1 MAARKEMPGVIRKI
15 CLWCQGGSWRGV
27 RDCAHGSCPL
37 HPCRLMEEGDEALLH
52 GCIAAFCL
60 TCAGSAEAVAECGAD
75 RPMGVQPPCPAHSF
89 RLVGPDQLDGAPPC
103 AEPCA
108 PAQQIRPL
116 PGLGEFLQRPTS
128 EDAPVAVPEIPQTQ
142 AAPREAL
149 GTMHAE
155 RAPEAL
161 DI

>member
-27 RDCAHGSCPL
+27 KDCALGSCPL
-37 HPCRLMEEGDEALLH
+37 YACRLVEDGDDALLQ

-60 TCAGSAEAVAECGAD
+60 VCAGSVEAVAECGAD
-75 RPMGVQPPCPAHSF
+75 RPMGVQPPCPAHPF
-89 RLVGPDQLDGAPPC
+89 RLAEPVQPDDVPLC
-103 AEPCA
+103 VEPCA

-116 PGLGEFLQRPTS
+116 PGLGEFRQPRPS
-128 EDAPVAVPEIPQTQ
+128 EDIPVAAPPVPAVPHEGL
-142 AAPREAL
+142 AA
-149 GTMHAE
+149 MHPE

>member
-27 RDCAHGSCPL
+27 RDCALGSCPL
-37 HPCRLMEEGDEALLH
+37 HPCRLVEDGDDALLQ
-52 GCIAAFCL
+52 GCIAEFCL
-60 TCAGSAEAVAECGAD
+60 ACAGGAEAVAECGAD
-75 RPMGVQPPCPAHSF
+75 RPMGVQPPCPAHPY
-89 RLVGPDQLDGAPPC
+89 RLAGPVQPDGVPQNS
-103 AEPCA
+103 EPCV

-116 PGLGEFLQRPTS
+116 PGLGEFRQRLSP
-128 EDAPVAVPEIPQTQ
+128 EGAPVA
-142 AAPREAL
+142 APPTPPVQHEAL
-149 GTMHAE
+149 TVMHAE

>member
-27 RDCAHGSCPL
+27 RDCVNGSCPL
-37 HPCRLMEEGDEALLH
+37 HPCRLIEDGDDALLQ
-52 GCIAAFCL
+52 GCIAEFCL
-60 TCAGSAEAVAECGAD
+60 TCAGGSEAVAECGAD
-75 RPMGVQPPCPAHSF
+75 RPMGVQPPCPAHPF
-89 RLVGPDQLDGAPPC
+89 RLAASVQFDGAPLC
-103 AEPCA
+103 GEPCV

-116 PGLGEFLQRPTS
+116 PGLGEFLPRPPS
-128 EDAPVAVPEIPQTQ
+128 ADAPVAAPQ
-142 AAPREAL
+142 APPVRAVQHETLAII
-149 GTMHAE
+149 HAE